1 LGRLGVGVLRSA
13 RAADGPARDAARRLV
28 AARMGE
34 LRGLP
39 QKIGQMVSVGA
50 FDRDDGVFAILGEG
64 VEPVPAASAFAWI
77 EQELGRPVH
86 SAFRMLAARGAAAS
100 LGQTHRGELLDGTA
114 VAVKIQFPGIRDS
127 LDADLLALGWLT
139 APLSANR
146 SGFSLAEYRAE
157 MRRSLLCEL
166 DYGREADALQRFA
179 ARVGDVPGLVTPV
192 PVEAL
197 CTPRLLTMS
206 WVPGER
212 IEAAR
217 TWPAAARQEAGL
229 VLLRTFLQG
238 CFVWREL
245 HADPHAGNLRFDREG
260 AGVRVGLLDFGCVKS
275 LARIESASLQRL
287 AVEGADLTDDELWE
301 AYVGMGFSA
310 RLLEPMA
317 TRLRAVTSVLFEPF
331 HTAAPYDLRRW
342 QLSARLAAVLGDDR
356 WNFRF
361 AGPASLLFVIR
372 AFQGLC
378 QYLHALEAPIDWRHE
393 LLAIPQT
400 AGPRPSGPA
409 LSLSPMTK
417 GSAPMGATTLRIRVD
432 RNGEN
437 VVQLSFNAV
446 AVGHLEELVPD
457 DLGERLRCRG
467 IDLGQ
472 IAEQAVAAGYPAG
485 DLFTLS
491 EGEKQVRVW
500 LE

>member
-1 LGRLGVGVLRSA
+1 
-13 RAADGPARDAARRLV
+13 PAREAARRLV
-28 AARMGE
+28 AARMGD

-39 QKIGQMVSVGA
+39 QKIGQMISVGEL
-50 FDRDDGVFAILGEG
+50 DCDDAVFAILAEG
-64 VEPVPAASAFAWI
+64 IEPVPGASAFAWI
-77 EQELGRPVH
+77 ARELGCPID
-86 SAFRMLAARGAAAS
+86 SAFRVLDERGRAAS

-127 LDADLLALGWLT
+127 LDADLLALGWLM

-146 SGFSLAEYRAE
+146 SGFNLAEYRAE

-166 DYGREADALQRFA
+166 DYGREAAALQRFA
-179 ARVGDVPGLVTPV
+179 ARVGDVPGLVTPE

-206 WVPGER
+206 WVHGER
-212 IEAAR
+212 IETVR
-217 TWPAAARQEAGL
+217 TWPAPARHEAGL
-229 VLLRTFLQG
+229 VLLRTFLHG
-238 CFVWREL
+238 CFMWREL
-245 HADPHAGNLRFDREG
+245 HADPHAGNLRFNRDG
-260 AGVRVGLLDFGCVKS
+260 ADVRVGLLDFGCVTS
-275 LARIESASLQRL
+275 LARTESASLRRL
-287 AVEGADLTDDELWE
+287 CSDGPNLTDDELLE
-301 AYVGMGFSA
+301 AYVAMGFRA

-317 TRLRAVTSVLFEPF
+317 TRLRAVTAVLFEPF

-342 QLSARLAAVLGDDR
+342 QLSARLTAVLGDDR

-378 QYLHALEAPIDWRHE
+378 QYLRVLDVTLDWRRE
-393 LLAIPQT
+393 LLAIPD
-400 AGPRPSGPA
+400 AAVPPRPSDPA
-409 LSLSPMTK
+409 PSLSSATK
-417 GSAPMGATTLRIRVD
+417 GSVPMGATTLRIRVD

-437 VVQLSFNAV
+437 VVQLSFGAA

-457 DLGERLRCRG
+457 DLGARLRGRG
-467 IDLGQ
+467 IDLAQ
-472 IAEQAVAAGYPAG
+472 LAQRTVAAGYPAG

-491 EGEKQVRVW
+491 DGEKQVRVW